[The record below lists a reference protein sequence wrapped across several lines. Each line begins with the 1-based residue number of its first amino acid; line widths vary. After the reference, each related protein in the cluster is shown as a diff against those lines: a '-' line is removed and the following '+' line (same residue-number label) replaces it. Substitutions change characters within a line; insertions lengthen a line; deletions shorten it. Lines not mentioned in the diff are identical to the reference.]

1 MSELA
6 SGHTVRDII
15 IDDEY
20 STIDS
25 SATVLEAAELMQE
38 MGIPDL
44 VVLDVDEQ
52 IVIGVI
58 SDFNIINDIV
68 AAARNPRKVSIKEA
82 TSPIEPVTL
91 DTPIQEAFAK
101 MQDLN
106 VSVVPVVEDG
116 KVLGVCTLHDC
127 WSFISQEGA
136 EEAGWVPVTSFQSKK
151 FWFASGSAI

>member
-91 DTPIQEAFAK
+91 DTRAPWIAAHLIGDRLTTHSRWPALRQMMK
-101 MQDLN
+101 L
-106 VSVVPVVEDG
+106 PG
-116 KVLGVCTLHDC
+116 
-127 WSFISQEGA
+127 
-136 EEAGWVPVTSFQSKK
+136 
-151 FWFASGSAI
+151 